1 MKIKLQKYP
10 CLYFQA
16 LTLTVIFC
24 FEAQNTTKGTNLAEK
39 YREMTYK
46 RYEATP
52 VLESNSR

>member
-1 MKIKLQKYP
+1 MKKYP

-46 RYEATP
+46 RFEATP

>member
-10 CLYFQA
+10 CLNFQA

-39 YREMTYK
+39 YREIQRNDIQT
-46 RYEATP
+46 
-52 VLESNSR
+52 L